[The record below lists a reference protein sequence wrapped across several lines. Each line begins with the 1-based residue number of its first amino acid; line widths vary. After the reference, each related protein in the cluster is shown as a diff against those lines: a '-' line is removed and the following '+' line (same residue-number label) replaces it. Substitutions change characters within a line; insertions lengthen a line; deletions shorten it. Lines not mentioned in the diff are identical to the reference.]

1 MPPRPLLRSVLRHS
15 ARDLLIG
22 LTVTICIG
30 LALLLDAQ
38 ATLAQQYALG
48 LIAWSILLAL
58 LQGEAPAVRLQVA
71 VAVLFA
77 WFGEYISSPVL
88 GSYIYRLENLPA
100 YVPPGHG
107 MVYLAAVA
115 LGRCLLFQRYRLGL
129 TVLALLLGAL
139 WSLWGVTLAGR
150 GDTAGA
156 VLFCVFMGF
165 IFFGRAPLVYVAAF
179 FLTSYL
185 ELLGTWL
192 GTWVWSV
199 HWPIVGITQAN
210 PPSGTAAWY
219 CLVDA
224 VALAGA
230 PVLARGLMHLRKS
243 MAAPRPLK
251 RRSSISLRS

>member
-1 MPPRPLLRSVLRHS
+1 MPPRFLRSVLRHS

-22 LTVTICIG
+22 LIVTICIG
-30 LALLLDAQ
+30 LALFLDAQ
-38 ATLAQQYALG
+38 ATLAQQYTLG

-71 VAVLFA
+71 IAVLFA
-77 WFGEYISSPVL
+77 WFGEYISSPLL

-150 GDTAGA
+150 GDAAGA

-165 IFFGRAPLVYVAAF
+165 IFWPRTARLCGRLFPDQL
-179 FLTSYL
+179 
-185 ELLGTWL
+185 
-192 GTWVWSV
+192 
-199 HWPIVGITQAN
+199 
-210 PPSGTAAWY
+210 SGSAWN
-219 CLVDA
+219 
-224 VALAGA
+224 
-230 PVLARGLMHLRKS
+230 LARHLGLVGTLADHRHHPGQS
-243 MAAPRPLK
+243 PK
-251 RRSSISLRS
+251 RHRRLVLPGGCGGLGRCAGLS